1 MLWLF
6 LLFAAAVGVV
16 LLISLYTFRVCFFAP
31 ADRLEDPYEQMQGQQ
46 YADLSD
52 SILRCTKIM
61 DDAPCEWVR
70 IRSHDGLSL
79 SGRYYHTREDA
90 PIQIM
95 FHGYRSMALRDSA
108 GGYILAKKMGFN
120 VLAVDQRAHGCSK
133 GRVISF
139 GIQERKDCL
148 SWVQYAAKRFG
159 EKTPIVLSGL
169 SMGAATVLMAS
180 SLNLPS
186 SVTAIIADCPYSSPA
201 GIIRK
206 VSADRHYPQKLVYP
220 FIRLGAK
227 IYGGFDLEETSAV
240 EAVKNAKVPI
250 LLIHGE
256 ADHFVPC
263 HMSREIY
270 SACHCPAQ
278 LHTFPD
284 AGHGLSY
291 MVDPIRYEA
300 ITVNFLWSIP
310 ALRPYLQECD
320 YAMAILKEKNIT
332 DNILQ

>member
-1 MLWLF
+1 M
-6 LLFAAAVGVV
+6 LLFFLIFAASVGAA
-16 LLISLYTFRVCFFAP
+16 LLISLYTFRICFYSP
-31 ADRLEDPYEQMQGQQ
+31 ADRLEDPYTQMQGEQ

-61 DDAPCEWVR
+61 DNTPSDWVQ
-70 IRSHDGLSL
+70 IRSHDGLTL
-79 SGRYYHTREDA
+79 SGRYYHTKDGA
-90 PIQIM
+90 PVQIM

-120 VLAVDQRAHGCSK
+120 VLAVDQRAHGRSK
-133 GRVISF
+133 GRVITF
-139 GIQERKDCL
+139 GILERKDCL
-148 SWVQYAAKRFG
+148 SWAEYAVKRFG
-159 EKTPIVLSGL
+159 KQTPIVLSGL

-180 SLNLPS
+180 SLDLPDNVS
-186 SVTAIIADCPYSSPA
+186 AIIADCPYSTP
-201 GIIRK
+201 GEIIRK
-206 VSADRHYPQKLVYP
+206 VSTDLRYPQRLTYP

-227 IYGGFDLEETSAV
+227 IYGGFDLEDHTAV
-240 EAVKNAKVPI
+240 EAVKTAKVPI

-263 HMSREIY
+263 DMSREIFKN
-270 SACHCPAQ
+270 CHSPAQ

-300 ITVNFLWSIP
+300 VTVGFLWSIP
-310 ALRPYLQECD
+310 ALHPHLENNQ
-320 YAMAILKEKNIT
+320 YATNIIQSK
-332 DNILQ
+332 DKIS